1 MVANQGAKAECPFGT
16 YDIFASSP
24 GALLTKT
31 IVVKQRLLTF
41 QVIPCLYIEKCKTA
55 NWSLR
60 QGDEVNKRIVIKIY
74 IYIFKQIAQ
83 YFGLKTNQVCN
94 REIRWISI
102 YGDRWIGGSALIGGS
117 VDRGIST
124 SKDRRIDGSNGSL
137 GRWISGSVDQ

>member
-1 MVANQGAKAECPFGT
+1 MVANQGVKAECPFGT

-41 QVIPCLYIEKCKTA
+41 QVIPCLYIEKLILTARRSRSKQKNKT
-55 NWSLR
+55 
-60 QGDEVNKRIVIKIY
+60 KT
-74 IYIFKQIAQ
+74 YIFKQIAQ

-94 REIRWISI
+94 QEIRWISI

>member
-16 YDIFASSP
+16 CDIFASSP

-41 QVIPCLYIEKCKTA
+41 QVIPCLYIEKLILTARRSRSKQKNKT
-55 NWSLR
+55 
-60 QGDEVNKRIVIKIY
+60 KT
-74 IYIFKQIAQ
+74 YIFKQIAQ

>member
-41 QVIPCLYIEKCKTA
+41 QVIPCLYIEKLILTARRSRSKQKNKT
-55 NWSLR
+55 
-60 QGDEVNKRIVIKIY
+60 KT
-74 IYIFKQIAQ
+74 YIFKQIAQ

-102 YGDRWIGGSALIGGS
+102 YGDRWIGGSALISGS

>member
-41 QVIPCLYIEKCKTA
+41 QVIPCLYIEKLILTARRSRSKQKNKT
-55 NWSLR
+55 
-60 QGDEVNKRIVIKIY
+60 KT
-74 IYIFKQIAQ
+74 YIFKQIAQ

-102 YGDRWIGGSALIGGS
+102 SGDRWIGGSALIGGS

>member
-41 QVIPCLYIEKCKTA
+41 QVIPCLYIEKLILTARRSRSKQKNKT
-55 NWSLR
+55 
-60 QGDEVNKRIVIKIY
+60 KT
-74 IYIFKQIAQ
+74 YIFKQIAQ

-94 REIRWISI
+94 WEIRCISI
-102 YGDRWIGGSALIGGS
+102 YGDRWIGGSAWIGGS

-124 SKDRRIDGSNGSL
+124 SKDRRIGGSNGSL
-137 GRWISGSVDQ
+137 GRWISGSVYQ